1 MPLRQHLTN
10 AAPSELRSEESDEV
24 LMVRIAEGDVPA
36 YEILYARYKNRILT
50 FVTRFVGSREWA
62 EDITQEVFLKVYR
75 SPQLFDPRSR
85 FLTWLYAVA
94 RNLSI
99 DNLRKRRPVMGL
111 SLMGSEG
118 DEFSIEPSTEVSTRP
133 DKIAL
138 MKEMEDT
145 VSQMLQ
151 DLSPKLR
158 EVFILCAMQDL
169 SYEEAALIVGCPSK
183 TVSSRLSRAR
193 SRFAKEFSWYLEGR
207 RKP

>member
-10 AAPSELRSEESDEV
+10 QAANEERSEESDEV
-24 LMVRIAEGDVPA
+24 LMVRIAEGDITA
-36 YEILYARYKNRILT
+36 YETLYDRYKNRILT
-50 FVTRFVGSREWA
+50 FVVRFVGSREWA
-62 EDITQEVFLKVYR
+62 EDITQEAFLKVYR
-75 SPQLFDPRSR
+75 SPQSFDPRSR

-99 DNLRKRRPVMGL
+99 DNLRRRRPIVGL
-111 SLMGSEG
+111 SLMSSDG
-118 DEFSIEPSTEVSTRP
+118 DEFTIEPPTEQSTRP
-133 DKIAL
+133 DKLAL
-138 MKEMEDT
+138 MNEMEAT
-145 VSQMLQ
+145 VSRLLQ

-169 SYEEAALIVGCPSK
+169 SYEEAALVVGCPAK

-193 SRFAKEFSWYLEGR
+193 SRFAKEFSWYLDGR

>member
-1 MPLRQHLTN
+1 MSLRQHLTSQV
-10 AAPSELRSEESDEV
+10 ATEARSEESDEV
-24 LMVRIAEGDVPA
+24 LMVRIAEGDIAA
-36 YEILYARYKNRILT
+36 YEMLYDRYKNRILT
-50 FVTRFVGSREWA
+50 FVVRFVGSREWA
-62 EDITQEVFLKVYR
+62 EDITQEVFLKVYK
-75 SPQLFDPRSR
+75 SPHSFDPRSR
-85 FLTWLYAVA
+85 FITWLYAVA

-111 SLMGSEG
+111 SLTTHDG
-118 DEFSIEPSTEVSTRP
+118 DEFTIEPPSNPSIRP

-138 MKEMEDT
+138 MHEMEAT
-145 VSQMLQ
+145 VSRLLQ

-169 SYEEAALIVGCPSK
+169 SYEEAALIVDCPPK

-193 SRFAKEFSWYLEGR
+193 SRFTKEFSWYLDGR